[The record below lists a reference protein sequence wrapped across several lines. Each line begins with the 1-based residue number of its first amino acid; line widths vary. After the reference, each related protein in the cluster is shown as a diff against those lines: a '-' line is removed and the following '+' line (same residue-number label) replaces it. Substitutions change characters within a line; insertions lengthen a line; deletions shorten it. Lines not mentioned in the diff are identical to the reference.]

1 MHQHWNMIL
10 FNVKAQILNGE
21 NKISLATIQKIV
33 KPNQHHDDNQISCI
47 FVFIKA
53 KDTVNA
59 FKGRKIMDIQRAAE
73 IINSAEMINVSFRGI
88 PVYIKE
94 VHSSNQT
101 ATVFPL
107 DEMDHVQVVELNGL
121 FEEGPTVLR

>member
-1 MHQHWNMIL
+1 
-10 FNVKAQILNGE
+10 
-21 NKISLATIQKIV
+21 
-33 KPNQHHDDNQISCI
+33 
-47 FVFIKA
+47 
-53 KDTVNA
+53 
-59 FKGRKIMDIQRAAE
+59 MDIQRAAE

-121 FEEGPTVLR
+121 FEEGPTVSR

>member
-1 MHQHWNMIL
+1 
-10 FNVKAQILNGE
+10 
-21 NKISLATIQKIV
+21 
-33 KPNQHHDDNQISCI
+33 
-47 FVFIKA
+47 
-53 KDTVNA
+53 
-59 FKGRKIMDIQRAAE
+59 MDIQRAAE
-73 IINSAEMINVSFRGI
+73 IIHSAEMINVSFRGI

-121 FEEGPTVLR
+121 FEEGPTVSR